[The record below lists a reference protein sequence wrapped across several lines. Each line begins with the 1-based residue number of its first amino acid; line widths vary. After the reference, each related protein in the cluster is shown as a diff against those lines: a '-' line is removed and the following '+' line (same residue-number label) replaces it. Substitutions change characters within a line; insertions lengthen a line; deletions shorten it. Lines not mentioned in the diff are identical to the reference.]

1 VRQAYIYYRI
11 DPGQAAHAAARIDTL
26 LIQMAAYCS
35 QPPRRL
41 MRCDDASTWLEIYE
55 GIIDFPAF
63 AAALATAAGS
73 LDCMAFTLGERHL
86 ECFLP
91 PVPSQAEQ
99 HQR

>member
-26 LIQMAAYCS
+26 LIRMAAYCS

-41 MRCDDASTWLEIYE
+41 MRCDDASTWMEVYE

-63 AAALATAAGS
+63 AAALDTAES
-73 LDCMAFTLGERHL
+73 TLDCTSFTPGGRHL

-91 PVPSQAEQ
+91 PDPS
-99 HQR
+99 